1 MVLKYFCATL
11 GGISKGGHKVP
22 SLRVWVI
29 AGLGNPGSKYSA
41 TRHNIGF
48 RVIDRL
54 SEEYNIPLE
63 ERDVYMIGKG
73 AIEGVN
79 VILLKPLT
87 FMNRSG
93 LAVKKIL
100 KKANIS
106 ADNLMDRLIVVHDDL
121 DIDAGAI
128 KIRRGGSSGGHRGIE
143 SIIQELGTKDFVR
156 VKVGIGRDKT
166 IPVEEYVLQNF
177 KPPEKNLIKDVIIY
191 ASRAVTAV
199 VTEGIDKAMSKYNR
213 SPKYTITQADKNQ
226 S

>member
-1 MVLKYFCATL
+1 MVLKYFCTAL
-11 GGISKGGHKVP
+11 DKISKGGHKVSP
-22 SLRVWVI
+22 SSMWVVV
-29 AGLGNPGSKYSA
+29 GLGNPGKKYFT

-54 SEEYNIPLE
+54 SEKYGIPLE
-63 ERDVYMIGKG
+63 EKDLYMIGKG
-73 AIEGVN
+73 VMEGIN

-106 ADNLMDRLIVVHDDL
+106 ADNLMNRLIVVHDDL
-121 DIDAGAI
+121 DIDVGII

-156 VKVGIGRDKT
+156 IKIGIGRDKT
-166 IPVEEYVLQNF
+166 IPVEEYVLQGF
-177 KPPEKNLIKDVIIY
+177 KSYEKNLVEDVIILT
-191 ASRAVTAV
+191 SHAVTAV
-199 VTEGIDKAMSKYNR
+199 VTEGIDKAMNKYNR
-213 SPKYTITQADKNQ
+213 SQIKIDKTQSQ
-226 S
+226 

>member
-1 MVLKYFCATL
+1 
-11 GGISKGGHKVP
+11 
-22 SLRVWVI
+22 VWVI

-48 RVIDRL
+48 KVIDRL
-54 SEEYNIPLE
+54 SEEYNIPLQ

-79 VILLKPLT
+79 VILLKPRT

-106 ADNLMDRLIVVHDDL
+106 ADNLMDRLIVVHDDI

-156 VKVGIGRDKT
+156 IKVGIGRDKT
-166 IPVEEYVLQNF
+166 VPVEEYVLQNF
-177 KPPEKNLIKDVIIY
+177 RLSEKNLIKDVIMF
-191 ASRAVTAV
+191 ASRAVAAV

-213 SPKYTITQADKNQ
+213 SPKYAQADKTQ

>member
-1 MVLKYFCATL
+1 M
-11 GGISKGGHKVP
+11 
-22 SLRVWVI
+22 WVI

-106 ADNLMDRLIVVHDDL
+106 VDNLMDRLIVVHDDL

-128 KIRRGGSSGGHRGIE
+128 KIRRGGSAGGHRGIE

-156 VKVGIGRDKT
+156 IKVGIGRDKT
-166 IPVEEYVLQNF
+166 VPVEEYVLQNF
-177 KPPEKNLIKDVIIY
+177 KPSEKNLIKDVIIFV
-191 ASRAVTAV
+191 SRAVTAV
-199 VTEGIDKAMSKYNR
+199 VTKGIDKAMNKYNR
-213 SPKYTITQADKNQ
+213 SLIQADKTE

>member
-1 MVLKYFCATL
+1 M
-11 GGISKGGHKVP
+11 
-22 SLRVWVI
+22 WVI
-29 AGLGNPGSKYSA
+29 AGLGNPGTKYSA

-63 ERDVYMIGKG
+63 ERDVYMIGRG
-73 AIEGVN
+73 AIDGVN

-106 ADNLMDRLIVVHDDL
+106 ADNFMDRLIVVHDDL

-156 VKVGIGRDKT
+156 IKVGIGRDKT

-177 KPPEKNLIKDVIIY
+177 KPHEKNLIKDVIIF

-213 SPKYTITQADKNQ
+213 SPIQADKTL

>member
-1 MVLKYFCATL
+1 M
-11 GGISKGGHKVP
+11 
-22 SLRVWVI
+22 WVI

-48 RVIDRL
+48 MVIDRL
-54 SEEYNIPLE
+54 SEEYNISLE

-106 ADNLMDRLIVVHDDL
+106 VDNLMDRLIVVHDDL

-128 KIRRGGSSGGHRGIE
+128 KIRRGGSAGGHRGIE

-156 VKVGIGRDKT
+156 IKVGIGRDKT
-166 IPVEEYVLQNF
+166 VSVEEYVLQNF
-177 KPPEKNLIKDVIIY
+177 KPSEKNLIKDVIIF

-199 VTEGIDKAMSKYNR
+199 VTKGIDKAMSKYNR
-213 SPKYTITQADKNQ
+213 SPKYAQTDKTQ

>member
-1 MVLKYFCATL
+1 MVLKYFCTAL

-54 SEEYNIPLE
+54 SEEYNIPME
-63 ERDVYMIGKG
+63 ERDVYMIGRG

-93 LAVKKIL
+93 HAVKKIL
-100 KKANIS
+100 KKANVF
-106 ADNLMDRLIVVHDDL
+106 ANNLMDRLIVVHDDI
-121 DIDAGAI
+121 DIDTGAI

-156 VKVGIGRDKT
+156 VKVGIGRDKD

-177 KPPEKNLIKDVIIY
+177 KPSEKNLVKDVIIF
-191 ASRAVTAV
+191 ASHAVTAV
-199 VTEGIDKAMSKYNR
+199 VTEGIDKAMNKYNR

>member
-1 MVLKYFCATL
+1 
-11 GGISKGGHKVP
+11 
-22 SLRVWVI
+22 VWVI

-48 RVIDRL
+48 RVIERL
-54 SEEYNIPLE
+54 SEQYNITLE
-63 ERDVYMIGKG
+63 ERDVYMIGRG

-100 KKANIS
+100 KKANIY

-121 DIDAGAI
+121 DIDTGVI

-177 KPPEKNLIKDVIIY
+177 KSSEKNLVKDVIIH
-191 ASRAVTAV
+191 AVHAITAV
-199 VTEGIDKAMSKYNR
+199 VTEGIDKAMNKYNC
-213 SPKYTITQADKNQ
+213 SAKYTITQATRTM

>member
-1 MVLKYFCATL
+1 M
-11 GGISKGGHKVP
+11 
-22 SLRVWVI
+22 WVI

-63 ERDVYMIGKG
+63 ERDAYMIGKG

-100 KKANIS
+100 KDANIS
-106 ADNLMDRLIVVHDDL
+106 ADNLLDRLIVVHDDL
-121 DIDAGAI
+121 DINAGAI

-156 VKVGIGRDKT
+156 IKVGIGRDKT
-166 IPVEEYVLQNF
+166 VPVEEYVLQNF
-177 KPPEKNLIKDVIIY
+177 KSSEKNLIEDAIIF

-213 SPKYTITQADKNQ
+213 SLIEADKNQ
-226 S
+226 

>member
-1 MVLKYFCATL
+1 MILKFFSL
-11 GGISKGGHKVP
+11 ERISKGGHKVP
-22 SLRVWVI
+22 PLRVWVI

-100 KKANIS
+100 KKANIH
-106 ADNLMDRLIVVHDDL
+106 ADDLMDRLIVVHDDL
-121 DIDAGAI
+121 DIDVGAV

-156 VKVGIGRDKT
+156 IKVGIGRDKT

-177 KPPEKNLIKDVIIY
+177 KPHEKNLVKDVIIL
-191 ASRAVTAV
+191 ATRAVTAV
-199 VTEGIDKAMSKYNR
+199 VTEGIDKAMNKYNR
-213 SPKYTITQADKNQ
+213 SQIQTDKTQ

>member
-1 MVLKYFCATL
+1 MVLKYFFTAF

-22 SLRVWVI
+22 SLHVWVI

-63 ERDVYMIGKG
+63 EMDDYMIGKG

-93 LAVKKIL
+93 IAVKKIL
-100 KKANIS
+100 KKSNIFS
-106 ADNLMDRLIVVHDDL
+106 DKLVDKLIVIHDDL
-121 DIDAGAI
+121 DIDAGTI

-143 SIIQELGTKDFVR
+143 SIIQELGTMDFVR
-156 VKVGIGRDKT
+156 IKVGIGRNKT

-177 KPPEKNLIKDVIIY
+177 KPTEKNLIKDVIIF

-199 VTEGIDKAMSKYNR
+199 VTEGINKAMNKYNR
-213 SPKYTITQADKNQ
+213 SPIQADKNQ